1 MEECDDGNL
10 SNTDMCLATCKL
22 ATCGDTFVQAGVE
35 QCDDGNL
42 INTDPCVAGCLT
54 AKCGDGFVQAGV
66 DECDDGNMVNTD
78 MCINTCKL
86 AKCGDGVTQM
96 GVEECDD
103 GNMNNADTCSN
114 ACKAQLTKFVFVTS
128 ITYTGN
134 LGGLDGAD
142 AKCNARAMVA
152 GIGGTYRAWLSDM
165 TGSPSTR
172 MSKAGGPYR
181 LVNGTVV
188 ANNWADLTDGNLIT
202 AINLTELGT
211 LPPQPTFCG
220 PGNTPVWTNTTTLGT
235 LNQVGQSCGTWNG
248 TDTQVQWGRAQSAN
262 SQWTS
267 WCGGSMGFCTGNF
280 TAPIYCIGQ

>member
-1 MEECDDGNL
+1 VPQHL
-10 SNTDMCLATCKL
+10 
-22 ATCGDTFVQAGVE
+22 QA
-35 QCDDGNL
+35 
-42 INTDPCVAGCLT
+42 T
-54 AKCGDGFVQAGV
+54 AKCGDGVV
-66 DECDDGNMVNTD
+66 
-78 MCINTCKL
+78 
-86 AKCGDGVTQM
+86 QM

-114 ACKAQLTKFVFVTS
+114 ACKIQLTKFVFVTS

-142 AKCNARAMVA
+142 AKCNARAAVA
-152 GIGGTYRAWLSDM
+152 GIGGTYRAWLSDI

-220 PGNTPVWTNTTTLGT
+220 PGNTPVWTNTPPRHAQPGRPVVRHLERHRHPGQLGPRP
-235 LNQVGQSCGTWNG
+235 VGQ
-248 TDTQVQWGRAQSAN
+248 QPA
-262 SQWTS
+262 WTS